1 MKYKYLVL
9 LFLIPSSLTFA
20 QGTDTSADTQQT
32 QLEGKIHS
40 FDNLLN
46 VVITTSLTGL
56 SLTGA
61 TFLMRVIKNE
71 EGDIR
76 AIQISKAK
84 KSLIRAFILFLACTV
99 FIFVFDFIEI
109 LYSSTLS
116 VLILDLIISY
126 SLFFTGL
133 AYLTFA
139 AKEIYVTQAK

>member
-32 QLEGKIHS
+32 QLEAKIHS

-99 FIFVFDFIEI
+99 FIFVFDFVEI

-126 SLFFTGL
+126 SLFFAGL